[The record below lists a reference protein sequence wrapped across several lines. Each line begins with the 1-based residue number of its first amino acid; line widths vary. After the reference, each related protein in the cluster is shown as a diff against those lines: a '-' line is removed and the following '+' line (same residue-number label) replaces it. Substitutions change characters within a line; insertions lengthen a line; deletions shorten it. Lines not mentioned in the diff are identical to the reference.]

1 MADFRPPLDVG
12 ALSQNPVYGIP
23 GEIRV
28 IWHPSECER
37 HMIIDPHWVEVYT
50 GLSFIEWHHNIFE
63 HLRKG
68 SGRR

>member
-12 ALSQNPVYGIP
+12 KLSQTYGIP

-28 IWHPSECER
+28 VWHPGTCVR

-50 GLSFIEWHHNIFE
+50 GLSFVEWHTNIFD
-63 HLRKG
+63 HIRKG